1 MNKNAK
7 VSLAIVT
14 FGSFFGILSS
24 TLMSTALPSIMK
36 TFSITTSMGQ
46 WLTNG
51 YILVNAIMI
60 PTSAFLLKK
69 FSFKNLY
76 LFFSIIFLLGTIFG
90 ALSHEYIFLIT
101 GRMIQAIGAGVMMPL
116 VNVMAMNSA
125 DRHNQGKIMGIIG
138 LAFNFAPVIGP
149 TLSGFILSVLSW
161 RYLFILVIPFT
172 AIDIILSITFLQSN
186 HQETKLKFN
195 TKGLIL
201 SSLGLLFLLY
211 GLSNIG
217 TANFIT
223 FNIGGSSLIGLVIL
237 ILFVLTQRN
246 DESPF
251 INLSIFNYKQYN
263 VAVIINMILMVTM
276 YSNAI
281 IIPILVQNV
290 MHYSA
295 LQSGLVVMPGAMFT
309 AIMSPISGRL
319 YDRFGVKR
327 LVISGLIIDCIGTG
341 LQSFTTL
348 STSILVVTLGQT
360 IRQMGLCQVLI
371 PIQTQALASIPHE
384 ILPDGVAT
392 YNTLRQ
398 VAASFG
404 TALLVGIISMS
415 TRANPSN
422 YLNSELIGI
431 KIGFVVSL
439 GMIIVC
445 LIMTRW
451 LVSRTS
457 TN

>member
-1 MNKNAK
+1 MNKRTK
-7 VSLAIVT
+7 LSLAIIT
-14 FGSFFGILSS
+14 IGSFFGVLSS

-51 YILVNAIMI
+51 YILVNALMI
-60 PTSAFLLKK
+60 PTSAYLLKK
-69 FSFKNLY
+69 FSFKKLY
-76 LFFSIIFLLGTIFG
+76 LFFSTIFLLGTIFG
-90 ALSHEYIFLIT
+90 ALSQQYVFLIT

-116 VNVMAMNSA
+116 VNVSAMNSA
-125 DRHNQGKIMGIIG
+125 TRHNQGKIMGIIG

-149 TLSGFILSVLSW
+149 TMSGFVLSVLSW

-172 AIDIILSITFLQSN
+172 AINIILSIIFLTN
-186 HQETKLKFN
+186 DHQETKLKFN

-217 TANFIT
+217 TTDFLT
-223 FNIGGSSLIGLVIL
+223 FNIGGATLIGIVIL
-237 ILFVLTQRN
+237 VLFVLTQRH

-251 INLSIFNYKQYN
+251 INFKIFNYKQYN
-263 VAVIINMILMVTM
+263 IAVIINMILMVTM
-276 YSNAI
+276 YSNSI

-295 LQSGLVVMPGAMFT
+295 LQSGLVVLPGATFT

-348 STSILVVTLGQT
+348 STPILIVTLGQT

-371 PIQTQALASIPHE
+371 PIQTQALASIPNK

-415 TRANPSN
+415 TRANPGN
-422 YLNSELIGI
+422 YLASELAGI

-439 GMIIVC
+439 LMIVVC
-445 LIMTRW
+445 LVMTHW
-451 LVSRTS
+451 LVSR
-457 TN
+457 NAVE

>member
-1 MNKNAK
+1 MNKK
-7 VSLAIVT
+7 PKLSLAIVT
-14 FGSFFGILSS
+14 IGSFFGILSS

-76 LFFSIIFLLGTIFG
+76 IFFSTIFLLGTIFG
-90 ALSHEYIFLIT
+90 ALSQQYIFLIT

-125 DRHNQGKIMGIIG
+125 DRQNQGKIMGIIG
-138 LAFNFAPVIGP
+138 LAFNFAPVVGP
-149 TLSGFILSVLSW
+149 TLSGFVLSVLSW
-161 RYLFILVIPFT
+161 RYLFILVIAFT
-172 AIDIILSITFLQSN
+172 AINIVLSFIFLENS
-186 HQETKLKFN
+186 HKETKLKFN
-195 TKGLIL
+195 TTGLIL

-217 TANFIT
+217 TTDLFT
-223 FNIGGSSLIGLVIL
+223 FSIGGSTVIGLIIL
-237 ILFVLTQRN
+237 ILFVLTQKHS
-246 DESPF
+246 ESPF
-251 INLSIFNYKQYN
+251 INLKIFNYRQYN
-263 VAVIINMILMVTM
+263 VAVVINMILMVTM
-276 YSNAI
+276 YSNSI

-295 LQSGLVVMPGAMFT
+295 LQSGLVVLPGATFT

-319 YDRFGVKR
+319 YDKFGVKR
-327 LVISGLIIDCIGTG
+327 LVISGLIVDCLGTG

-371 PIQTQALASIPHE
+371 PIQTQALSSIPHE
-384 ILPDGVAT
+384 VLPDGVAT

-404 TALLVGIISMS
+404 TALLVGIISMF
-415 TRANPSN
+415 TRANPNN
-422 YLNSELIGI
+422 YLISELVGI
-431 KIGFVVSL
+431 KVGFVVSL

-445 LIMTRW
+445 LIMTHW
-451 LVSRTS
+451 LVSK
-457 TN
+457 NAN

>member
-1 MNKNAK
+1 MNKRAK
-7 VSLAIVT
+7 LSLAIVT
-14 FGSFFGILSS
+14 IGSFFGVLSS

-76 LFFSIIFLLGTIFG
+76 LFFSTIFLLGTIFG
-90 ALSHEYIFLIT
+90 ALSQQYVFLIT

-116 VNVMAMNSA
+116 VNVMAMNAA
-125 DRHNQGKIMGIIG
+125 DRQDQGKVMGIIG
-138 LAFNFAPVIGP
+138 LAFNFAPVVGP
-149 TLSGFILSVLSW
+149 TLSGFVLSVLSW

-172 AIDIILSITFLQSN
+172 AINILLSIVFLQNN
-186 HQETKLKFN
+186 HKETKLKFN

-217 TANFIT
+217 TTNFFT
-223 FNIGGSSLIGLVIL
+223 FDIGGSTLVGLIIL
-237 ILFVLTQRN
+237 TLFVLTQQHA
-246 DESPF
+246 ESPF
-251 INLSIFNYKQYN
+251 INFKIFNYKQYN
-263 VAVIINMILMVTM
+263 VAVVINMILMVTM
-276 YSNAI
+276 YSNSI

-295 LQSGLVVMPGAMFT
+295 LQSGLVVLPGATFT

-319 YDRFGVKR
+319 YDRFGVRR
-327 LVISGLIIDCIGTG
+327 LVISGLIVDCIGTG

-371 PIQTQALASIPHE
+371 PIQTQALSSIPHD

-415 TRANPSN
+415 TRAHPGN
-422 YLNSELIGI
+422 YLVSELVGI
-431 KIGFVVSL
+431 KVGFVVSL

-445 LIMTRW
+445 LIMTHW
-451 LVSRTS
+451 LVSK
-457 TN
+457 NNQ